1 MGLSGP
7 EQLSGHRGTPAALG
21 GGALESKDSPPG
33 AEGIS
38 QIRMTECLGP
48 AAGGAMLRV
57 SGAPQLAV

>member
-7 EQLSGHRGTPAALG
+7 EQLSGHRGTPAAVG
-21 GGALESKDSPPG
+21 GGALESKGSPPG

-38 QIRMTECLGP
+38 QTRVTECVSGP

-57 SGAPQLAV
+57 SGAPQ